1 MKNLLEKVEKMVKF
15 IVAKDHNQV
24 GEIGAQFFSDQIRQ
38 KPASVLGLAT
48 GSTPIPLYRHLVRLY
63 QQGDLDFAEVKSF
76 NLDEYAGLSAADPQS
91 YHAFMDENLFSRINI
106 AKKNIHILDGLAKD
120 PAQQC
125 AAFEEEI
132 RDAGGIDLQLLG
144 IGNNGHIGFNEP
156 ASVFIASTHVVNLTD
171 STREANRRFFSSLD
185 EVPTQALTMG
195 IGTIMAARKILLV
208 LNGQNKAAA
217 IEKAFLNDIDPQ
229 VPVSILQLHP
239 DVTVVGDEAA
249 LGGLKKQA
257 PALFTAS

>member
-1 MKNLLEKVEKMVKF
+1 MAKF
-15 IVAKDHNQV
+15 IIAKDHNQV
-24 GEIGAQFFSDQIRQ
+24 GEIGAQIISDQIKL

-48 GSTPIPLYRHLVRLY
+48 GSTPIPLYQQLVRLY
-63 QQGDLDFAEVKSF
+63 QQGDLDFASVKSF
-76 NLDEYAGLSAADPQS
+76 NLDEYAGLSADHPQS
-91 YHAFMDENLFSRINI
+91 YHAFMAENLFSRINI
-106 AKKNIHILDGLAKD
+106 AKENIHILDGLAQD

-125 AAFEEEI
+125 RSFEEEI
-132 RDAGGIDLQLLG
+132 KKAGGIDLQLLG

-156 ASVFIASTHVVNLTD
+156 ASVFICDTHVVDLTD
-171 STREANRRFFSSLD
+171 STREANRRFFSSLE

-249 LGGLKKQA
+249 LGGLKRQA
-257 PALFTAS
+257 PLLFTSS